1 MTGHGEK
8 LSRKQ
13 EQAIGALLTE
23 PTIFSA
29 AAAVGIGEATLRR
42 WMKLDDF
49 TTEYRAA
56 RRQVVEQATARLQQ
70 ASSGAVDTLV
80 KSLEAESESVQL
92 RAAMAIL
99 ADATSTVELLDLEE
113 RLAALERSTGKSVSS

>member
-1 MTGHGEK
+1 
-8 LSRKQ
+8 
-13 EQAIGALLTE
+13 
-23 PTIFSA
+23 
-29 AAAVGIGEATLRR
+29 
-42 WMKLDDF
+42 MKLDDF

-80 KSLEAESESVQL
+80 KSLEADSESVQL

-99 ADATSTVELLDLEE
+99 ADATNAVELLDLEE
-113 RLAALERSTGKSVSS
+113 RLAALERSTGK

>member
-13 EQAIGALLTE
+13 EQSIGALLTE
-23 PTIFSA
+23 PTIFAA

-42 WMKLDDF
+42 WMKRVDF

-70 ASSGAVDTLV
+70 ASGGAVDTLV
-80 KSLEAESESVQL
+80 KSLEASSESVQL

-99 ADATSTVELLDLEE
+99 ADATSAVELLDLEE
-113 RLAALERSTGKSVSS
+113 RLSALERSTGK

>member
-1 MTGHGEK
+1 MTGHGEQ

-13 EQAIGALLTE
+13 EHAIGALLTE
-23 PTIFSA
+23 PTISAA

-49 TTEYRAA
+49 ITEYRAA

-80 KSLEAESESVQL
+80 KPSRPTPSRYNYEQPSPSWP
-92 RAAMAIL
+92 
-99 ADATSTVELLDLEE
+99 T
-113 RLAALERSTGKSVSS
+113 RLMRWNCWTWKRGWLP

>member
-13 EQAIGALLTE
+13 EQSIGALLTE
-23 PTIFSA
+23 PTISAA

-80 KSLEAESESVQL
+80 KSLEADSESVQL
-92 RAAMAIL
+92 RAAIAIL
-99 ADATSTVELLDLEE
+99 ADATNAVELLDLEE
-113 RLAALERSTGKSVSS
+113 RLAALERSTGK

>member
-13 EQAIGALLTE
+13 EQSIGALLTE
-23 PTIFSA
+23 PTISAA

-49 TTEYRAA
+49 ISEYRAA

-80 KSLEAESESVQL
+80 RFLEASSESVQL

-99 ADATSTVELLDLEE
+99 ADATSAVELLDLEE
-113 RLAALERSTGKSVSS
+113 RLAALERSTGK

>member
-23 PTIFSA
+23 PTISAA

-80 KSLEAESESVQL
+80 KSLEADSESVQL

-99 ADATSTVELLDLEE
+99 ADATSAVELLDLEE
-113 RLAALERSTGKSVSS
+113 RLAALERSTGK